1 MNILHYTLGFPPQ
14 RSGGLVKYAIDLM
27 SAEQKNGHNVYALYP
42 GNVSLITKKST
53 FLQENDVYEVPVYQL
68 TNALPVP
75 LLYGIKNPSD
85 FMDSREIQG
94 FHEFIEQAK
103 PDVVHIHTLMG
114 LPKELLQLFKSAG
127 IKLVFTTHDYFGLC
141 PRVNFVEDEGR
152 MCDPLNRN
160 CEKCASA
167 ARGKMFLKLRNSK
180 SIVFL
185 KKVLK

>member
-1 MNILHYTLGFPPQ
+1 MNILHYTLGFPPH
-14 RSGGLVKYAIDLM
+14 RSGGLVKYASDLM
-27 SAEQKNGHNVYALYP
+27 VAEQELGHSVFAMYP
-42 GNVSLITKKST
+42 GNFSLRSKKSS
-53 FLQENDVYEVPVYQL
+53 FVRKRDICGIPVYQL

-94 FHEFIEQAK
+94 FHEFIEQVK

-127 IKLVFTTHDYFGLC
+127 IRLVFTTHDYFGLC
-141 PRVNFVEDEGR
+141 PRVNFIEDEGR
-152 MCDPLNRN
+152 ICNPLNRN

-167 ARGKMFLKLRNSK
+167 AHGKMFLKLRNSK
-180 SIVFL
+180 GIVFL